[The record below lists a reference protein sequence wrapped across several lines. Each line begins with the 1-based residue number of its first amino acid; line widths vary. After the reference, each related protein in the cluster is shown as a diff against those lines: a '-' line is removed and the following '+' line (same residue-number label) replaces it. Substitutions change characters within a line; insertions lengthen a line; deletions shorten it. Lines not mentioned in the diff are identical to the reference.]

1 MGHEEW
7 RILQPR
13 AAHLFILIY
22 TVYGC
27 IAAIIREI
35 TKYICQIINI
45 LSEIIMYIFTHDISS
60 CYIYMRSTKIRKT
73 KQKYMKQWRSNLARL
88 NKKITHYMLDNY
100 KVVDYEV
107 KKPSP
112 RPNITRRPFGYH
124 RWKRSTI
131 ARRRCINFIQGMHK
145 TIEAR

>member
-27 IAAIIREI
+27 IGAIIREI
-35 TKYICQIINI
+35 TKYICLIINI
-45 LSEIIMYIFTHDISS
+45 LTEIIRYIFTHDIRS

-88 NKKITHYMLDNY
+88 NKKIT
-100 KVVDYEV
+100 DYG
-107 KKPSP
+107 P
-112 RPNITRRPFGYH
+112 
-124 RWKRSTI
+124 
-131 ARRRCINFIQGMHK
+131 
-145 TIEAR
+145 